1 MPCSSWSRR
10 VAVHT
15 RPNKSRARDGRRHL
29 QDGRGACAVSS
40 GRASS
45 RMATGCAAMSRL
57 TSRLSVVAEA
67 WPIVGE
73 QDSGGRSGRAPQGAG
88 PVPGVARSAGG
99 RGPGVPSSPRPHAV
113 RRARDSTN
121 RGRSGL
127 RMAMSLRRFPRA
139 IPGVAGFDPRHMTSS
154 VRPHVRER
162 TTQDEVS
169 QFPGSIRTVPTP
181 KPS

>member
-1 MPCSSWSRR
+1 MVSTCCGTYSAKQKSS
-10 VAVHT
+10 
-15 RPNKSRARDGRRHL
+15 AR
-29 QDGRGACAVSS
+29 
-40 GRASS
+40 RASS
-45 RMATGCAAMSRL
+45 PTRRAWRVCCLIRSR
-57 TSRLSVVAEA
+57 VVSDGNGLCGNVE
-67 WPIVGE
+67 VDE
-73 QDSGGRSGRAPQGAG
+73 SSFGGRRSVADRWRTRLRWPEWSGPAGRRAQGLCRG
-88 PVPGVARSAGG
+88 WLVRRGG
-99 RGPGVPSSPRPHAV
+99 GPGVPSSPRPHAV

-169 QFPGSIRTVPTP
+169 QFPGSICTVPMP